1 MTFIRTL
8 FASSTRLP
16 RQCVALMTIF
26 LLLLAQTAQAS
37 DLSKITGIDI
47 NVPAGTI
54 SFSTPRPDAIPDM
67 IKNLPTDILELMNPY
82 GLELAF
88 AIRQAQAQAR
98 NGAQPIPANMRQQLL
113 PFFPAYILDK
123 VRWTVYDASRIT
135 LDSLILGSDCSD
147 LNLPFNID
155 CKMGA
160 ITLDNIVVFRGAA
173 GAQHR
178 VSWAH
183 ELVHVSQYDS
193 MGIDGF
199 AFVYASP
206 GAYSLEKQAYDW
218 QAVVG
223 NTPQV
228 AVGVQAYWT
237 MTPGPRTPLA
247 PNAFPAVASRYLSDP
262 AWKQAHKVSRA
273 SADSGVA
280 LDCAA
285 IRGPGTDTGISIQDS
300 TNHLNRGITLEA
312 GGYSSGAIT
321 EYRQAVQANH
331 TNAQA
336 YDRLGT
342 LLVKTGQTTDGVA
355 QLKKAVCY
363 DTSQATYRQHL
374 SSAQQGTSNAP
385 SPFLQYQSDVF
396 HNPGSYTSHLQLA
409 VILRQRGDF
418 DDAAVHEWAADQLT
432 PPDGGALYAA
442 MRTRVTQDWA
452 ADFDQTNPI
461 SNVRTRTRVTLRRLD
476 SCVLSWN
483 ELTETLNTAQ
493 QTMKSSTNTVDLRRL
508 KPQNVSLIGGTM
520 VSLSDPDRVS
530 ITSSFVARVQFKYP
544 GRWMSSRPLFAQ
556 LPFATPAEASALVGP
571 IRSIVSSCQ
580 SQ

>member
-1 MTFIRTL
+1 MTLARKL
-8 FASSTRLP
+8 SAPSSRSF
-16 RQCVALMTIF
+16 RKCVASMTVF
-26 LLLLAQTAQAS
+26 LVLLAQIAQAS

-98 NGAQPIPANMRQQLL
+98 NGAQPIPANMRRQLL

-123 VRWTVYDASRIT
+123 VRWTVYDANRIT

-173 GAQHR
+173 GAQNR

-218 QAVVG
+218 QGVVQ

-247 PNAFPAVASRYLSDP
+247 PNAFSAVASRYLHDP

-273 SADSGVA
+273 SADSGMPQ
-280 LDCAA
+280 DCAL

-300 TNHLNRGITLEA
+300 TNHLNRGIALEA
-312 GGYSSGAIT
+312 GGNSSGAIA
-321 EYRQAVQANH
+321 EYRQAVQTNH
-331 TNAQA
+331 TNAHA
-336 YDRLGT
+336 YDHLGT
-342 LLVKTGQTTDGVA
+342 LLVKTGQTSDGIA

-363 DTSQATYRQHL
+363 DASQPTYRQHL
-374 SSAQQGTSNAP
+374 ISAQQWTSNPP

-396 HNPGSYTSHLQLA
+396 HNPASYTSHLQLA
-409 VILRQRGDF
+409 VVLKQRGDGEG
-418 DDAAVHEWAADQLT
+418 AAVQEWAAAQLT

-442 MRTRVTQDWA
+442 LRARLTQDWA
-452 ADFDQTNPI
+452 GDFNQTNPI
-461 SNVRTRTRVTLRRLD
+461 SNVQSRTRVTLRRLD
-476 SCVLSWN
+476 SCILSWN

-493 QTMKSSTNTVDLRRL
+493 QTTKSSTNTVDLRRI
-508 KPQNVSLIGGTM
+508 KPQNVSVIGGNK
-520 VSLSDPDRVS
+520 VSLSDPDKAA
-530 ITSSFVARVQFKYP
+530 ITNTLVVQVQYKYLGQWRP
-544 GRWMSSRPLFAQ
+544 TKPLFAQ
-556 LPFATPAEASALVGP
+556 LPVADLVEAGALVAP
-571 IRSIVSSCQ
+571 IRTIVSSCQ